1 MIFGIGLLS
10 SKSINFSGVKE
21 IATNT
26 HKIIYLLARFSF
38 TTRETCL
45 DYYHHEQ
52 NIQVSSRVLNQ
63 PKT

>member
-26 HKIIYLLARFSF
+26 YKIIYLLAWFSF